1 MGSFAYRGL
10 CRFIHGLSVM
20 NEFIVACVG
29 EGAYVTTANGR
40 PRCHNGTWSQLSY
53 QDVVTSFDLTLL
65 PPEQILQHFAAGMFL
80 YIIFWSVGKGI
91 KTAISL
97 FK

>member
-1 MGSFAYRGL
+1 
-10 CRFIHGLSVM
+10 M

-53 QDVVTSFDLTLL
+53 QDVVTSFDVTQL
-65 PPEQILQHFAAGMFL
+65 PPEMLLYYFMGGLFLFITFKSAGYGL
-80 YIIFWSVGKGI
+80 EALWKVI
-91 KTAISL
+91 K
-97 FK
+97 